1 MDTQK
6 EIVMH
11 KLKLSITTGEEA
23 KMLRL
28 KLNMNQTQFWG
39 KLGVTQSGGSRY
51 ESERNVPRPVQI
63 LLNLAYG
70 TEKRAQD
77 LLVSLRARD

>member
-1 MDTQK
+1 
-6 EIVMH
+6 MH

>member
-1 MDTQK
+1 
-6 EIVMH
+6 MH

-28 KLNMNQTQFWG
+28 KLKMNQTQFWG

-51 ESERNVPRPVQI
+51 ESDRNVPRPVQI

-77 LLVSLRARD
+77 LLVSLRARESITRHLA

>member
-1 MDTQK
+1 
-6 EIVMH
+6 MH
-11 KLKLSITTGEEA
+11 KFKLSITTGEEA

-28 KLNMNQTQFWG
+28 KLKMNQTQFWG

-51 ESERNVPRPVQI
+51 ESDRNVPRPVQI

-70 TEKRAQD
+70 TEKCAQD
-77 LLVSLRARD
+77 LLVSLRESD

>member
-1 MDTQK
+1 
-6 EIVMH
+6 MH

-28 KLNMNQTQFWG
+28 KLKMNQTQFWG

-77 LLVSLRARD
+77 LLVSLRARE

>member
-1 MDTQK
+1 MQR
-6 EIVMH
+6 
-11 KLKLSITTGEEA
+11 LKLSITTGEEA

>member
-1 MDTQK
+1 MQR
-6 EIVMH
+6 
-11 KLKLSITTGEEA
+11 LKLSITTGEAA

-77 LLVSLRARD
+77 LLAALRARD

>member
-1 MDTQK
+1 
-6 EIVMH
+6 MH

-77 LLVSLRARD
+77 LLVSLRARE

>member
-1 MDTQK
+1 MGTHK
-6 EIVMH
+6 EIVMQR
-11 KLKLSITTGEEA
+11 LKLSITTGEEA

>member
-1 MDTQK
+1 
-6 EIVMH
+6 MH
-11 KLKLSITTGEEA
+11 KFKLSITTGEEA

-28 KLNMNQTQFWG
+28 KLKMNQTQFWG

-51 ESERNVPRPVQI
+51 ESERNIPRPVQI

-77 LLVSLRARD
+77 LLAALRARD

>member
-1 MDTQK
+1 
-6 EIVMH
+6 MH
-11 KLKLSITTGEEA
+11 KLKLIVTTGEEA

-77 LLVSLRARD
+77 LMTALRARD

>member
-1 MDTQK
+1 M
-6 EIVMH
+6 VH
-11 KLKLSITTGEEA
+11 YKLHITDGEQA
-23 KMLRL
+23 KALRI

-39 KLGVTQSGGSRY
+39 KLGVNQSGGSRY
-51 ESERNVPRPVQI
+51 ESERNIPRPVQI

-77 LLVSLRARD
+77 LLIALRARD